1 MASVTPTGS
10 TASLIRTK
18 RRKPPSVTKSTP
30 IPPQRSSESQTRQEQ
45 QRAQE
50 LSEDESEEESED
62 SGEETETEPESV
74 APPPQVMM
82 TMIMMMMM
90 IIMMMV
96 VVVVGQ
102 PLFWTKA
109 MEMVTMMLM
118 QMKMMIMIMM
128 TLMVMVM
135 IIIIMTMVMMMM
147 TLIILVIM
155 MMTMIDVLFQAKHSA
170 AQVPT
175 VAVMSEATGPPRYP
189 PVRFRS
195 SVHPAPSLPPLNN
208 KQTSLV
214 GGRVEVNVVLFFLVT
229 DSSVNKFIS
238 KRAELRKKIF
248 VILLQKTNPAWH
260 FHQNDRKLTSVDGK
274 VNFGVKF
281 ISYSFAFVSSSPSY
295 IALTIT
301 NIFMFIVPSF
311 KSAFPLLCYANHQLI
326 SGENSVFIH

>member
-10 TASLIRTK
+10 TASLIGTK

-50 LSEDESEEESED
+50 LSEDESEEESEV

-102 PLFWTKA
+102 PLFWTKV

-118 QMKMMIMIMM
+118 QMKMMI
-128 TLMVMVM
+128 
-135 IIIIMTMVMMMM
+135 IIIMTMVMMMM
-147 TLIILVIM
+147 MTMTILVLV

-195 SVHPAPSLPPLNN
+195 SVHPAPSLPPLNR

-214 GGRVEVNVVLFFLVT
+214 GGRVEVNVVLFFFL
-229 DSSVNKFIS
+229 
-238 KRAELRKKIF
+238 
-248 VILLQKTNPAWH
+248 
-260 FHQNDRKLTSVDGK
+260 
-274 VNFGVKF
+274 
-281 ISYSFAFVSSSPSY
+281 
-295 IALTIT
+295 
-301 NIFMFIVPSF
+301 
-311 KSAFPLLCYANHQLI
+311 
-326 SGENSVFIH
+326 

>member
-10 TASLIRTK
+10 TASLIGTK

-102 PLFWTKA
+102 PLFWTKV

-147 TLIILVIM
+147 TLIMLVVV

-175 VAVMSEATGPPRYP
+175 VAVMSEASGPPRYP

-195 SVHPAPSLPPLNN
+195 SVHPAPTLPPLNP
-208 KQTSLV
+208 KQTYLV
-214 GGRVEVNVVLFFLVT
+214 GGRVEVNVVLFFLVI

-238 KRAELRKKIF
+238 KRAELRKKCF
-248 VILLQKTNPAWH
+248 VILLQKTDPAWH
-260 FHQNDRKLTSVDGK
+260 FHQNDRKLTSVD
-274 VNFGVKF
+274 GVKF

-311 KSAFPLLCYANHQLI
+311 KSAFPLLCYANLQLI
-326 SGENSVFIH
+326 SGENSNVFIH

>member
-10 TASLIRTK
+10 TASLIGTK

-90 IIMMMV
+90 IIVMM

-102 PLFWTKA
+102 PLIWTKV

-147 TLIILVIM
+147 TVIM
-155 MMTMIDVLFQAKHSA
+155 LVVVMMTMIDILFQAKHSA

-195 SVHPAPSLPPLNN
+195 SVHPAPTLPPLNP
-208 KQTSLV
+208 KQTPLV
-214 GGRVEVNVVLFFLVT
+214 GGRVEVNVVLFFCC
-229 DSSVNKFIS
+229 N
-238 KRAELRKKIF
+238 
-248 VILLQKTNPAWH
+248 
-260 FHQNDRKLTSVDGK
+260 
-274 VNFGVKF
+274 
-281 ISYSFAFVSSSPSY
+281 
-295 IALTIT
+295 
-301 NIFMFIVPSF
+301 
-311 KSAFPLLCYANHQLI
+311 
-326 SGENSVFIH
+326 

>member
-10 TASLIRTK
+10 TASLIGTK

-82 TMIMMMMM
+82 TMIMMMIIVMM
-90 IIMMMV
+90 

-102 PLFWTKA
+102 PLIWTKV

-118 QMKMMIMIMM
+118 QIKMMIMIMM

-147 TLIILVIM
+147 TLIMLVVV
-155 MMTMIDVLFQAKHSA
+155 MMTMIDILFQAKHSA

-195 SVHPAPSLPPLNN
+195 SVHPAPTLPPLNP
-208 KQTSLV
+208 KQTPLV
-214 GGRVEVNVVLFFLVT
+214 GGRVEVNVVLFFCC
-229 DSSVNKFIS
+229 N
-238 KRAELRKKIF
+238 
-248 VILLQKTNPAWH
+248 
-260 FHQNDRKLTSVDGK
+260 
-274 VNFGVKF
+274 
-281 ISYSFAFVSSSPSY
+281 
-295 IALTIT
+295 
-301 NIFMFIVPSF
+301 
-311 KSAFPLLCYANHQLI
+311 
-326 SGENSVFIH
+326 

>member
-10 TASLIRTK
+10 TASLIGTK

-96 VVVVGQ
+96 VVVVVVVGQ
-102 PLFWTKA
+102 PLIWTKV

-135 IIIIMTMVMMMM
+135 IIIVMTMVMMMM
-147 TLIILVIM
+147 TLIMLVVV
-155 MMTMIDVLFQAKHSA
+155 MMTMIDILFQAKHSA

-195 SVHPAPSLPPLNN
+195 SVHPAPTLPPLNP
-208 KQTSLV
+208 KQTPLV
-214 GGRVEVNVVLFFLVT
+214 GGRVEVNVVLFFCC
-229 DSSVNKFIS
+229 N
-238 KRAELRKKIF
+238 
-248 VILLQKTNPAWH
+248 
-260 FHQNDRKLTSVDGK
+260 
-274 VNFGVKF
+274 
-281 ISYSFAFVSSSPSY
+281 
-295 IALTIT
+295 
-301 NIFMFIVPSF
+301 
-311 KSAFPLLCYANHQLI
+311 
-326 SGENSVFIH
+326 

>member
-10 TASLIRTK
+10 TASLIGTK

-96 VVVVGQ
+96 VVVVVGQ
-102 PLFWTKA
+102 PLIWTKV

-147 TLIILVIM
+147 TLIMLVVV
-155 MMTMIDVLFQAKHSA
+155 MMTMIDILFQAKHSA

-195 SVHPAPSLPPLNN
+195 SVHPAPTLPPLNP
-208 KQTSLV
+208 KQTPLV
-214 GGRVEVNVVLFFLVT
+214 GGRVEVNVVLFFCC
-229 DSSVNKFIS
+229 N
-238 KRAELRKKIF
+238 
-248 VILLQKTNPAWH
+248 
-260 FHQNDRKLTSVDGK
+260 
-274 VNFGVKF
+274 
-281 ISYSFAFVSSSPSY
+281 
-295 IALTIT
+295 
-301 NIFMFIVPSF
+301 
-311 KSAFPLLCYANHQLI
+311 
-326 SGENSVFIH
+326 

>member
-10 TASLIRTK
+10 TASLIGTK

-30 IPPQRSSESQTRQEQ
+30 IPPQRSNESQTRQEQ

-90 IIMMMV
+90 IIVMM

-102 PLFWTKA
+102 PLIWTKV
-109 MEMVTMMLM
+109 MEMVTMMSM

-128 TLMVMVM
+128 TLMVMVMVM

-147 TLIILVIM
+147 TLIMLVVV
-155 MMTMIDVLFQAKHSA
+155 MMTMIDILFQAKHSA

-195 SVHPAPSLPPLNN
+195 SVHPAPTLPPLNP
-208 KQTSLV
+208 KQTPLV
-214 GGRVEVNVVLFFLVT
+214 GGRVEVNVVLFFVVI

-248 VILLQKTNPAWH
+248 VILLQKTDPAWH
-260 FHQNDRKLTSVDGK
+260 FHQNDRKLTSVD
-274 VNFGVKF
+274 GVKF

-311 KSAFPLLCYANHQLI
+311 KSAFPLLCYANLQLI
-326 SGENSVFIH
+326 SGENSNVFIH

>member
-10 TASLIRTK
+10 TASLIGTK

-96 VVVVGQ
+96 VVVVVVVGQ
-102 PLFWTKA
+102 PLIWTKV

-147 TLIILVIM
+147 TLIMLVVV
-155 MMTMIDVLFQAKHSA
+155 MMTMIDILFQAKHSA

-195 SVHPAPSLPPLNN
+195 SVHPAPTLPPLNP
-208 KQTSLV
+208 KQTPLV
-214 GGRVEVNVVLFFLVT
+214 GGRVEVNVVLFFCC
-229 DSSVNKFIS
+229 N
-238 KRAELRKKIF
+238 
-248 VILLQKTNPAWH
+248 
-260 FHQNDRKLTSVDGK
+260 
-274 VNFGVKF
+274 
-281 ISYSFAFVSSSPSY
+281 
-295 IALTIT
+295 
-301 NIFMFIVPSF
+301 
-311 KSAFPLLCYANHQLI
+311 
-326 SGENSVFIH
+326 

>member
-10 TASLIRTK
+10 TASLIGTK

-82 TMIMMMMM
+82 TMMMMMMM

-96 VVVVGQ
+96 VVGQ
-102 PLFWTKA
+102 PLIWTKV

-135 IIIIMTMVMMMM
+135 IIIIMTMVMMIM
-147 TLIILVIM
+147 TLIMLVVV
-155 MMTMIDVLFQAKHSA
+155 MMTMIDILFQAKHSA

-195 SVHPAPSLPPLNN
+195 SVHPAPTLPPLNP
-208 KQTSLV
+208 KQTPLV
-214 GGRVEVNVVLFFLVT
+214 GGRVEVNVVLFFCC
-229 DSSVNKFIS
+229 N
-238 KRAELRKKIF
+238 
-248 VILLQKTNPAWH
+248 
-260 FHQNDRKLTSVDGK
+260 
-274 VNFGVKF
+274 
-281 ISYSFAFVSSSPSY
+281 
-295 IALTIT
+295 
-301 NIFMFIVPSF
+301 
-311 KSAFPLLCYANHQLI
+311 
-326 SGENSVFIH
+326 

>member
-10 TASLIRTK
+10 TASLIGTK

-90 IIMMMV
+90 IIVMM

-102 PLFWTKA
+102 PLIWTKV

-147 TLIILVIM
+147 TLIMLVVV
-155 MMTMIDVLFQAKHSA
+155 MMTMIDILFQAKHSA

-195 SVHPAPSLPPLNN
+195 SVHPAPTLPPLNP
-208 KQTSLV
+208 KQTPLV
-214 GGRVEVNVVLFFLVT
+214 GGRVEVNVVLFFVVI

-248 VILLQKTNPAWH
+248 VILLQKTDPAWH
-260 FHQNDRKLTSVDGK
+260 FHQNDRKLTSVDG
-274 VNFGVKF
+274 VKF
-281 ISYSFAFVSSSPSY
+281 ISYSFASFASQLQTYLCLLFLVLKALFLFFV
-295 IALTIT
+295 
-301 NIFMFIVPSF
+301 M
-311 KSAFPLLCYANHQLI
+311 QI
-326 SGENSVFIH
+326 SN

>member
-10 TASLIRTK
+10 TASLIGTK

-96 VVVVGQ
+96 VVVVVVVGQ
-102 PLFWTKA
+102 PLIWTKV

-147 TLIILVIM
+147 TLIMLVVV

-195 SVHPAPSLPPLNN
+195 SVHPAPTLPPLNP
-208 KQTSLV
+208 KQTPLV
-214 GGRVEVNVVLFFLVT
+214 GGRVEVNVVLFFCC
-229 DSSVNKFIS
+229 N
-238 KRAELRKKIF
+238 
-248 VILLQKTNPAWH
+248 
-260 FHQNDRKLTSVDGK
+260 
-274 VNFGVKF
+274 
-281 ISYSFAFVSSSPSY
+281 
-295 IALTIT
+295 
-301 NIFMFIVPSF
+301 
-311 KSAFPLLCYANHQLI
+311 
-326 SGENSVFIH
+326 

>member
-10 TASLIRTK
+10 TASLIGTK

-30 IPPQRSSESQTRQEQ
+30 IAPQRSSESQTRQEQ

-102 PLFWTKA
+102 PLFWTKV
-109 MEMVTMMLM
+109 MEMVTMML
-118 QMKMMIMIMM
+118 MKMMIMIMM
-128 TLMVMVM
+128 TLMLMVM

-147 TLIILVIM
+147 TMTILVIM
-155 MMTMIDVLFQAKHSA
+155 MMTMIDVFFQAKHSA

-195 SVHPAPSLPPLNN
+195 SVHPAPSLPPLNP

-214 GGRVEVNVVLFFLVT
+214 GGRVEVNVVLFF
-229 DSSVNKFIS
+229 SCN
-238 KRAELRKKIF
+238 
-248 VILLQKTNPAWH
+248 
-260 FHQNDRKLTSVDGK
+260 
-274 VNFGVKF
+274 
-281 ISYSFAFVSSSPSY
+281 
-295 IALTIT
+295 
-301 NIFMFIVPSF
+301 
-311 KSAFPLLCYANHQLI
+311 
-326 SGENSVFIH
+326 

>member
-1 MASVTPTGS
+1 MTPTGS
-10 TASLIRTK
+10 TASLIGTK
-18 RRKPPSVTKSTP
+18 RRKPPSVIKSTP

-74 APPPQVMM
+74 TPPPQVMM

-96 VVVVGQ
+96 VVVGQ
-102 PLFWTKA
+102 PLIWTKV
-109 MEMVTMMLM
+109 MEMVTMML
-118 QMKMMIMIMM
+118 MKMMIMIMM
-128 TLMVMVM
+128 TLMVTVM
-135 IIIIMTMVMMMM
+135 IIIITTLVMMMM

-195 SVHPAPSLPPLNN
+195 SVHPAPSLPPLNP

-214 GGRVEVNVVLFFLVT
+214 GGRVKVNVGVFFLVI

-238 KRAELRKKIF
+238 KRAELRKK
-248 VILLQKTNPAWH
+248 
-260 FHQNDRKLTSVDGK
+260 
-274 VNFGVKF
+274 NFCD
-281 ISYSFAFVSSSPSY
+281 
-295 IALTIT
+295 IA
-301 NIFMFIVPSF
+301 S
-311 KSAFPLLCYANHQLI
+311 KD
-326 SGENSVFIH
+326 